1 VHTFLKSLHVIA
13 AVFLIGPLVLVP
25 MTGLRAIRVG
35 DLGAVRTAAR
45 HTTLYGLLSLLVFAL
60 GAAVVPTEPEHYNF
74 GTPWVTIS
82 MTLFIVALALVL
94 GVAAPALTK
103 AASLLE
109 ARTAPTP
116 PTAAP
121 APTTG
126 DAGDAGAEPATAT
139 ATGDPAPLT
148 NPQLDT
154 ARGRVAASSGVASLL
169 LVVITVFMVVKPFG

>member
-1 VHTFLKSLHVIA
+1 MHTFLKTLHVIA

-35 DLGAVRTAAR
+35 DLGAVRNAAR
-45 HTTLYGLLSLLVFAL
+45 QTTLYGLLSLLVFAL
-60 GAAVVPTEPEHYNF
+60 GAAVVPTEPEHYDF

-82 MTLFIVALALVL
+82 MTLFVVALALIL

-109 ARTAPTP
+109 ARTAPA
-116 PTAAP
+116 AAP
-121 APTTG
+121 APTAG
-126 DAGDAGAEPATAT
+126 DAGDAGATAT

-148 NPQLDT
+148 NPQLDS

>member
-1 VHTFLKSLHVIA
+1 MHTFLKTLHVIA

-35 DLGAVRTAAR
+35 DLGAVRNAAR
-45 HTTLYGLLSLLVFAL
+45 QTTLYGLLSLLVFAL
-60 GAAVVPTEPEHYNF
+60 GAAVVPTEPEHYDF

-82 MTLFIVALALVL
+82 MTLFVVALALIL

-109 ARTAPTP
+109 ARTAPA
-116 PTAAP
+116 AAP
-121 APTTG
+121 APT
-126 DAGDAGAEPATAT
+126 AGDAGATAT

-148 NPQLDT
+148 NPQLDS